1 MCGNLQGEL
10 VIFQHLV
17 YLWLSGKQKKTRVH
31 FQNCTCNVASFINN
45 WNVPASMVP
54 WFFVHILPYQYGLVR
69 RKEPHHGRGSSIQGI
84 SYIDD
89 KSGEK
94 QKQQNG
100 GGWDNPEISKGRK
113 LFPPE
118 SREDSGRCLYQRVHS
133 PEQSSEAW
141 LLSEWGPQGKC
152 LDSVDSSCLSFLT
165 LFCHLHGV
173 HQLLIKCLPSPSI
186 AQ

>member
-1 MCGNLQGEL
+1 MYGNWQGEL

-17 YLWLSGKQKKTRVH
+17 YLWLSGKQKKTRVR
-31 FQNCTCNVASFINN
+31 FQNCTCNAASFIND

-54 WFFVHILPYQYGLVR
+54 WSSVHILPYHCGLVR
-69 RKEPHHGRGSSIQGI
+69 KKEPHHERGSSMQGI
-84 SYIDD
+84 SYMDD

-118 SREDSGRCLYQRVHS
+118 SREDSGRRCLYQRVHS
-133 PEQSSEAW
+133 SEQSSEAW
-141 LLSEWGPQGKC
+141 LLSEWGPYDKC
-152 LDSVDSSCLSFLT
+152 VDSVDSSCLSCLWLCFATCMVFTNFWLSA
-165 LFCHLHGV
+165 CHH
-173 HQLLIKCLPSPSI
+173 HQ
-186 AQ
+186 